1 MSVKPESTLSH
12 PPVGLC
18 NVKSW
23 SSPAGQS
30 SRPLPLTFWTNWWD
44 AHQAMML
51 ASDQISKVTALPHAN
66 TALLEKVWERVL
78 LNLHN
83 NLCSE
88 VAQILHRWVRGK
100 RCCKLR
106 CLHAKVLLLFFLLMC
121 CYGFCVVPHPKV
133 MVSFH
138 RRLFH
143 IVFIWQKCVVTLACY
158 PKGPFQS
165 NLVKL
170 AESLSHSSCTAS
182 RVKFHIYFIFAPH
195 PCRCIVDK
203 SLLIIY
209 KHTNV
214 SKTESINNCLFGN
227 DSLKYLKF
235 QWSTDGLR

>member
-1 MSVKPESTLSH
+1 MQILLYLKRCEKECHSICTTICAVMWHKSFTDGSEARDAASYDVSMRKSFSFFSSSCVVTVSVLSH
-12 PPVGLC
+12 TL
-18 NVKSW
+18 
-23 SSPAGQS
+23 
-30 SRPLPLTFWTNWWD
+30 RWW
-44 AHQAMML
+44 
-51 ASDQISKVTALPHAN
+51 
-66 TALLEKVWERVL
+66 
-78 LNLHN
+78 
-83 NLCSE
+83 
-88 VAQILHRWVRGK
+88 
-100 RCCKLR
+100 
-106 CLHAKVLLLFFLLMC
+106 CLFTD
-121 CYGFCVVPHPKV
+121 
-133 MVSFH
+133 VSFTS
-138 RRLFH
+138 F
-143 IVFIWQKCVVTLACY
+143 WQKCAVILACY